1 LIQHRHVKSAGRWL
15 FAAGLLT
22 GAAWADP
29 SPAPRDPLGASG
41 QLVQLAGAQ
50 LALTQAR
57 SLAADPFLLQPT
69 PLAPWS
75 ANGLGAGARGP
86 LFYPSFTPQLTLR
99 LPPVWGG
106 LQPLVTSRAWGLV
119 GGRPRLDSD
128 FGLSYSLGRFHTGM
142 QVQLLRRGSELSL
155 NSLAFVRYVAPTFH
169 VGAQDSAIWPLM
181 GASSSTH
188 AVSLSAGFR
197 RAPQAPAL
205 RVSSTLN
212 PHSQST
218 RFAGALFAAF

>member
-1 LIQHRHVKSAGRWL
+1 MLQHRHVKSVGRWL
-15 FAAGLLT
+15 LAAGLLT
-22 GAAWADP
+22 GAARADP
-29 SPAPRDPLGASG
+29 SLVRRDPLAGSG
-41 QLVQLAGAQ
+41 QLVQVAGAQ

-57 SLAADPFLLQPT
+57 SIAADPFQLQPT
-69 PLAPWS
+69 PLVPWS

-99 LPPVWGG
+99 FPPVWG

-128 FGLSYSLGRFHTGM
+128 FGLSYTLGRFHTGM
-142 QVQLLRRGSELSL
+142 QVQLLRRGGELSL

-169 VGAQDSAIWPLM
+169 VGAQDSAIWPLTA
-181 GASSSTH
+181 ASSSTH
-188 AVSLSAGFR
+188 AVSVSAGFR

-205 RVSSTLN
+205 RVSSTLS
-212 PHSQST
+212 PHSQSS

>member
-1 LIQHRHVKSAGRWL
+1 VKSVGRWL

-22 GAAWADP
+22 NAAWADP
-29 SPAPRDPLGASG
+29 SPAPRDPLAASG

-57 SLAADPFLLQPT
+57 SLAADPFQLPT
-69 PLAPWS
+69 PLVTWS
-75 ANGLGAGARGP
+75 ANGSGAGARGP
-86 LFYPSFTPQLTLR
+86 LFYPTFTPQLTLK
-99 LPPVWGG
+99 LPPVWG
-106 LQPLVTSRAWGLV
+106 LQPLVTSKAWGLM

-128 FGLSYSLGRFHTGM
+128 FGLSYTLGRFHTGM
-142 QVQLLRRGSELSL
+142 QVQLLRRGGELAL

-169 VGAQDSAIWPLM
+169 VGAQDSTIWPLM
-181 GASSSTH
+181 GPSSSTH
-188 AVSLSAGFR
+188 AVSVSAGFR

-212 PHSQST
+212 PRSQST
-218 RFAGALFAAF
+218 RFAGALFAVF

>member
-1 LIQHRHVKSAGRWL
+1 LIQHRHVKSVGRWL

-22 GAAWADP
+22 NAARAD
-29 SPAPRDPLGASG
+29 PAPRDPLAASG

-57 SLAADPFLLQPT
+57 SLAADPFQVQPN
-69 PLAPWS
+69 AVVPWS
-75 ANGLGAGARGP
+75 ANGPGAGGRRP
-86 LFYPSFTPQLTLR
+86 LLYPSFTPQLTLK
-99 LPPVWGG
+99 LPPVWG
-106 LQPLVTSRAWGLV
+106 LQPLVTSRAWGLA

-128 FGLSYSLGRFHTGM
+128 FGLSYTLGPFHTGM
-142 QVQLLRRGSELSL
+142 QVQLLRRGGELSL
-155 NSLAFVRYVAPTFH
+155 NSLAFVRYVAPTFQ
-169 VGAQDSAIWPLM
+169 VGAQDSAIWPL
-181 GASSSTH
+181 GRDSSSTH

-212 PHSQST
+212 PNSQST